1 VSPTAPPSTD
11 SAAAIADA
19 ELRLA
24 MLRRMASLGMRLVE
38 EVCERAINSPYHPEV
53 KHEPCRAFATVSR
66 AVRLTLVLQAK
77 TEADLIA
84 LRNGKPV
91 VAERASGPRETT
103 KAAPKATADGDLD
116 DATSDPAR
124 ETLRDRERF
133 DEFPLD
139 PYDDCVAA
147 IRAGFGLAPEDDIPS
162 CSAGVPP
169 ATFAAYKAEETS
181 ALRIGSQD
189 PPDSG

>member
-1 VSPTAPPSTD
+1 MSAPAPTST
-11 SAAAIADA
+11 ANPTAIADV

-84 LRNGKPV
+84 LRNGDPA
-91 VAERASGPRETT
+91 VAERTRRPRETT

-139 PYDDCVAA
+139 PYDDRVVV